1 MGASYSCIITKEK
14 VNIPASVP
22 HFYKGDILTIPVNC
36 GYWAVISFLDL
47 FESGKLDGID
57 EQSDSVFK
65 SGSESKDPLSVLYV
79 LKQTDL
85 TLRRFMLLYYSE
97 WADVPDDVSYAVFD
111 KGSILSET
119 KTTSMDGAGSV
130 SAFDYMGI
138 DWSNVYR
145 KDYFHEASDEYF
157 RLLDDQKRL

>member
-22 HFYKGDILTIPVNC
+22 HFYKGDVLTIPVNC
-36 GYWAVISFLDL
+36 SYWAVISFFDL

-57 EQSDSVFK
+57 AQSDSVFE
-65 SGSESKDPLSVLYV
+65 SGSESKEPLSVLYV

-111 KGSILSET
+111 NGSIVSET

-138 DWSNVYR
+138 EWSNVYR
-145 KDYFHEASDEYF
+145 KDYFQEASDEYF
-157 RLLDDQKRL
+157 RLLDDR